1 MKVSVKV
8 MLRKGILDPQGKAIG
23 HAISSMGVSG
33 VGTVRM
39 GKVIELEL
47 PDNTNEADIKRICDD
62 LLHNPVME
70 DYVVERIEA

>member
-1 MKVSVKV
+1 MKLNVTI

-23 HAISSMGVSG
+23 QAISSMGVTG

-47 PDNTNEADIKRICDD
+47 PDNTADADIKRICDD

-70 DYVVERIEA
+70 DYTIERLEA

>member
-1 MKVSVKV
+1 MKLSVTV

-23 HAISSMGVSG
+23 HAIEGMGVTG

-47 PDNTNEADIKRICDD
+47 PEGTPEQDIKRICDD

-70 DYVVERIEA
+70 EYQVSKI

>member
-1 MKVSVKV
+1 MKLSVTV

-23 HAISSMGVSG
+23 SAVTGMGITG

-47 PDNTNEADIKRICDD
+47 PDTTPEQDIKRICDD

-70 DYVVERIEA
+70 EYVVERK

>member
-1 MKVSVKV
+1 MKLAVTV
-8 MLRKGILDPQGKAIG
+8 MLRKNILDPQGKAIG
-23 HAISSMGVSG
+23 HAISSMGVQG

-47 PDNTNEADIKRICDD
+47 PDNTPEQDVKRICDD

-70 DYVVERIEA
+70 EYSVEVMG

>member
-1 MKVSVKV
+1 MKLAVTV
-8 MLRKGILDPQGKAIG
+8 MLRKNILDPQGKAIG
-23 HAISSMGVSG
+23 HAISSMGVQG

-47 PDNTNEADIKRICDD
+47 PDNTPEQDVKRICDD

-70 DYVVERIEA
+70 EYVVETIG

>member
-1 MKVSVKV
+1 MKLAVTV
-8 MLRKGILDPQGKAIG
+8 MLRKNILDPQGKAIG
-23 HAISSMGVSG
+23 HAISSMGVQG

-47 PDNTNEADIKRICDD
+47 PDNTPEQDVKRICDD

-70 DYVVERIEA
+70 EYVVQTIG